1 MVSDMD
7 LKLLSNGNMGFEDFV
22 IGMTAD
28 EVFEILS
35 FKDLDF
41 SKHYNETKKSYN
53 LIIGNYVQNHSGS
66 TRYDLV
72 LSIDETKHLSG
83 FDISKSNCSKFIGK
97 FAYKELANCL
107 HSFIANHPGVFWSK
121 NVIDN
126 ENGFINQSYDNGLTS
141 IWLYYNNYG
150 KEVDVSLGFWSDIL
164 ESDDPKDA
172 RRLYFSFLN
181 SNNSVVN
188 NQKQNTR
195 HVSCPLWMFWGILL
209 FTFGLIISYSVGY
222 SNAKSNETSL
232 IDARDKVYVSD
243 SPGSKRYHKDRNC
256 PALKRTTGKIT
267 RTDESNAIDQGK
279 TLCGWCGK

>member
-1 MVSDMD
+1 MD

-41 SKHYNETKKSYN
+41 SKHYNETKKTYN
-53 LIIGNYVQNHSGS
+53 LIIDNYVQIHSGS

-72 LSIDETKHLSG
+72 LSIDESKHLSG

-97 FAYKELANCL
+97 YAYKELANSL
-107 HSFIANHPGVFWSK
+107 HSFIVNHPGEFLSK
-121 NVIDN
+121 HVVDN
-126 ENGFINQSYDNGLTS
+126 EDGFINQSHDNGLTS

-150 KEVDVSLGFWSDIL
+150 KEVDVALGFWSDIL
-164 ESDDPKDA
+164 ESDDPIDA

-181 SNNSVVN
+181 SNSRVVN

-195 HVSCPLWMFWGILL
+195 HVSYPLWIFFAVLL
-209 FTFGLIISYSVGY
+209 LTFGLIVSYSVGY
-222 SNAKSNETSL
+222 SNAKSDDFSL
-232 IDARDKVYVSD
+232 IDVSDRVYVSD

-256 PALKRTTGKIT
+256 QALKRSTGHIT
-267 RTDESNAIDQGK
+267 ATDEANAIGQGK